1 MNLICPSCS
10 ARYFVDEEKVS
21 EKGFRCN
28 VCKHFFPPQKKEESS
43 APPSAN
49 DKVKAAFDPAV
60 FRAQG
65 HRVVDLLADYLANA
79 ISAKD
84 MPVSLWLPPE
94 KREKLWPA
102 EFPNTDPDR
111 GIREIVS
118 EVLSQSIHLHHPRF
132 MGHQVSVPL
141 PMATLFDLVISM
153 LNNGMAVYEM
163 GAVMTVIERSLIKWM
178 SSQLGLPDGA
188 DGVFTSG
195 GSAGNLTAM
204 LAARQVKS
212 GKDTWTNGDDQKLT
226 VLGSAQ
232 SHYSI
237 QRSLQIMGMGRDAFW
252 PVQVDEEHRLL
263 PSKLADAKKNA
274 EANGRKVIAVVGSAC
289 STATGSFDP
298 LNEIADFCQ
307 KHKLWFH
314 VDGAHGASLI
324 LSKKHRHLLSGV
336 ERADSITWDA
346 HKMMMMPSLCT
357 AVIFREASRSYEA
370 FAQEAS
376 YLFTNRDP
384 KDEWYNM
391 ASRTLECTKRA
402 MGLKLY
408 ASLSMYGPS
417 IFEEYIDSM
426 IALAKTFADKIKARS
441 NFELAIEPACNIVC
455 FRFKPQTVVNLDVLQ
470 HKIRQQLLT
479 EGSFY
484 IVQTQLSKG
493 LFLRTT
499 LLNPFTTEQ
508 DLEALLQA
516 IEQLPS

>member
-21 EKGFRCN
+21 ERGFRCN
-28 VCKHFFPPQKKEESS
+28 VCKHFFPPQKEEAPS
-43 APPSAN
+43 APPSSH
-49 DKVKAAFDPAV
+49 DKLRAAFDPAV

-65 HRVVDLLADYLANA
+65 HRVVDLLADYLSNA
-79 ISAKD
+79 TQGK
-84 MPVSLWLPPE
+84 MPVSLWLPPD
-94 KREKLWPA
+94 KRATLWPA
-102 EFPNTDPDR
+102 TFPDPNPER
-111 GIREIVS
+111 GVSEIVS
-118 EVLSQSIHLHHPRF
+118 EVLAQSIHLHHPRF
-132 MGHQVSVPL
+132 LGHQVSVPL

-163 GAVMTVIERSLIKWM
+163 GAVMTVIERNLIQWM
-178 SSQLGLPDGA
+178 ASQLGFPATA

-195 GSAGNLTAM
+195 GSAGNLTAL
-204 LAARQVKS
+204 LAARQVKAGTDVWQHGS
-212 GKDTWTNGDDQKLT
+212 TPKLT

-237 QRSLQIMGMGRDAFW
+237 QRSLQVMGLGRDSFW
-252 PVQVDEEHRLL
+252 PVEVDEHFRML

-298 LNEIADFCQ
+298 LNEIADFC
-307 KHKLWFH
+307 HKYNLWFH
-314 VDGAHGASLI
+314 VDGAHGASII
-324 LSKKHRHLLSGV
+324 LSKKHRHLLAGV
-336 ERADSITWDA
+336 SRADSITWDA
-346 HKMMMMPSLCT
+346 HKLMMMPSLCT
-357 AVIFREASRSYEA
+357 AVIFREESRSYEA

-384 KDEWYNM
+384 REEWFNM

-408 ASLSMYGPS
+408 AALSMYGPS
-417 IFEEYIDSM
+417 IFEEYIDAM
-426 IALAKTFADKIKARS
+426 IALSKTFADKIKSRS
-441 NFELAIEPACNIVC
+441 NFELAVEPACNIVC
-455 FRFKPQTVVNLDVLQ
+455 FRYKPRVVVNLDVLQ
-470 HKIRQQLLT
+470 HKIKQQLMT

-484 IVQTQLSKG
+484 IVQTQLPQG

-499 LLNPFTTEQ
+499 ILNPFTTEQ
-508 DLEALLQA
+508 DLEALLQS
-516 IEQLPS
+516 IEQLPT